1 MNRVSPKKLLHSKW
15 TAVTPVRKEKHFL
28 VTEVHEDEEG
38 QPQQVT
44 LEAVHSKRE
53 QVFDWRVLKDTDD
66 WRQGWV

>member
-1 MNRVSPKKLLHSKW
+1 MNRIGPKKLLHSKW

-28 VTEVHEDEEG
+28 VTEVHEDEAG

-53 QVFDWRVLKDTDD
+53 QVFDWRVLKDTDN
-66 WRQGWV
+66 WKQGWL